1 MATDWTCS
9 HQGVICLS
17 GLIVDACGWVALID
31 ARLNLDVAMAP
42 VVGSP
47 KLLVLDSVAKELENL
62 SKKRSGLLL
71 DLLEQRS
78 ERIPDI
84 EDMKHTD
91 DMLVKLSVDDGWPVL
106 TVDRRLKERLVGAGG
121 SYIEVTSGPSL
132 RLVG

>member
-1 MATDWTCS
+1 MATYWTCG

-17 GLIVDACGWVALID
+17 GLIIDACGWVALVD
-31 ARLNLDVAMAP
+31 ARLNLDVAMAS

-78 ERIPDI
+78 ERMPDI
-84 EDMKHTD
+84 EEMKHTD
-91 DMLVKLSVDDGWPVL
+91 DMLVKLSVDGGWPVL